1 MAKKKN
7 NNKLVNLILMLIS
20 VTMAAVS
27 LAGLVC
33 NFISQKS
40 TIIGYNKTTEW
51 GLSRWFEQINDMQD
65 VDGIKNWQIARVF
78 LIATAV
84 LLAIMVV
91 LLLVKAFVKHKV
103 LQWTIL
109 GFGIAVVACAVVF
122 MITTFFGCGVLSGG
136 IDAISTG
143 VEYFA
148 NVGVYLF
155 SIGAILS
162 AVFAEA
168 YALRK

>member
-1 MAKKKN
+1 MITGLA
-7 NNKLVNLILMLIS
+7 
-20 VTMAAVS
+20 MAAVAFIG
-27 LAGLVC
+27 LAC

-40 TIIGYNKTTEW
+40 TVIGYDKTTDW
-51 GLSRWFEQINDMQD
+51 SLSKWFEKINDMKD
-65 VDGIKNWQIARVF
+65 FDEIKNWQIARVF

-91 LLLVKAFVKHKV
+91 LLLVKAFIKHKV

-109 GFGIAVVACAVVF
+109 GFGITVVACAVVF
-122 MITTFFGCGVLSGG
+122 MITTFSGCGVLSGG